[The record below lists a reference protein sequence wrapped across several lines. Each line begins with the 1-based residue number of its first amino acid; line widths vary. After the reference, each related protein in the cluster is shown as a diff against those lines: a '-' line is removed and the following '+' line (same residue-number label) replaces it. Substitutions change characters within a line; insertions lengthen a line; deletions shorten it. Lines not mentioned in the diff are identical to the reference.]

1 MNAANRVRRY
11 YTAGPPALRWTM
23 GYFLVFICL
32 GMGIAVI
39 GPTLPSLAEQTGTP
53 LGQMGLVFLAGSIGY
68 TAGTFASGLL
78 YDRLRGHTVLGAAAI
93 GAGLMLVFVPFAPTL
108 WLLMLLLFTKSF
120 AEGLMNSGGSALL
133 LWTHGTKVG
142 PYMNSLHFFFG
153 LGAFIAPLIL
163 AQAIQLEI
171 DYRWVFWLL
180 ALIDVLAGLRVLTL
194 SGSPTHPVQSAL
206 ADGSFARPN
215 YRLITISALF
225 LFFYVGAELAFGGWI
240 YSYAT
245 LRGMVEPAA
254 AAYLTS
260 AFWLAFTIGRLV
272 SIPIATRVK
281 PRPIIAAALVGCLIF
296 AALLLLV
303 PGSTT
308 ALWAATF
315 GLGLFLAPIYP
326 TGFTLAGQLIYMSAR
341 STSLVLLGDSFGAM
355 LLPWLV
361 GAILDVTGPQALTYL
376 VFASLL
382 ADVMVFQ
389 LMQKRD

>member
-1 MNAANRVRRY
+1 
-11 YTAGPPALRWTM
+11 
-23 GYFLVFICL
+23 
-32 GMGIAVI
+32 
-39 GPTLPSLAEQTGTP
+39 
-53 LGQMGLVFLAGSIGY
+53 
-68 TAGTFASGLL
+68 
-78 YDRLRGHTVLGAAAI
+78 
-93 GAGLMLVFVPFAPTL
+93 MLVFVPFAPTL
-108 WLLMLLLFTKSF
+108 WLLMLLLFSKSF
-120 AEGLMNSGGSALL
+120 AEGLINSGGSALL
-133 LWTHGTKVG
+133 MWTHGTKVG

-180 ALIDVLAGLRVLTL
+180 ALIDVLAGLRVLNL
-194 SGSPTHPVQSAL
+194 SGSPIHPVQNVQ
-206 ADGSFARPN
+206 ADGSFVRPN

-245 LRGMVEPAA
+245 LRGMVEPVA

-260 AFWLAFTIGRLV
+260 AFWLAFTIGRLL
-272 SIPIATRVK
+272 SIPVATRVS
-281 PRPIIAAALVGCLIF
+281 PTHIIGVALVGCLGF
-296 AALLLLV
+296 AASLLLM
-303 PGSTT
+303 PDSTT

-326 TGFTLAGQLIYMSAR
+326 TGFTLAGQLIHMTAR

-361 GAILDVTGPQALTYL
+361 GAILDISGPQALTYL
-376 VFASLL
+376 VFASLV
-382 ADVMVFQ
+382 ADLVVFQ
-389 LMQKRD
+389 LMRKR